1 MNLYF
6 LQGFILLK
14 FFYFLLIIF
23 YFLQGFI
30 IFLIVV
36 MKSKVIRSIRSFL
49 LGLPRIDSFRSRSA
63 TILTCQSLE
72 GPGRRRTSGSRVEIL

>member
-1 MNLYF
+1 MVFYF

-36 MKSKVIRSIRSFL
+36 MKSKVIRSIKSFL
-49 LGLPRIDSFRSRSA
+49 LGLPRIDSFRSRSPS
-63 TILTCQSLE
+63 ILTCQSLE
-72 GPGRRRTSGSRVEIL
+72 GPGRGPTSGSRIDIF